1 MNPLTER
8 CDSLNTKF
16 TRLESVNKNTE
27 QTRQLEAIESKV
39 IVLAGKSEAALRH
52 FSTLEGAD
60 LCKDIQW
67 NPAIKLRELSD
78 RLEKAIQKVRETP
91 EKVKDDQT
99 WAKCE
104 RLALDASRELSSKLK
119 SLWREFVDDKT
130 QNRVGT
136 LSAFRGL
143 AQCRDAITSLEK
155 KQQQAA
161 GRREQLPESQ
171 EDIEFIVTIDESMTE
186 LIDGIGIK
194 DEPEEMIAF
203 LKRCASGS
211 GVALSEL
218 TDEQLAWLRSKDFGH
233 SLRIRG

>member
-1 MNPLTER
+1 MNSLEKR
-8 CDSLNTKF
+8 CDSLNEKF
-16 TRLESVNKNTE
+16 TRLDSVIKNTA
-27 QTRQLEAIESKV
+27 QTNQLEVIERKV
-39 IVLAGKSEAALRH
+39 TVLAEKSEKALRH
-52 FSTLEGAD
+52 FSTLENAG
-60 LCKDIQW
+60 LCNDIQW

-78 RLEKAIQKVRETP
+78 RLDKTIQKVRESP

-104 RLALDASRELSSKLK
+104 RLAHDASRELSSKLK
-119 SLWREFVDDKT
+119 SLWRKFVDDKT

-143 AQCRDAITSLEK
+143 AQCRDAIVSLET

-171 EDIEFIVTIDESMTE
+171 EDIEFIVSLDESMTE
-186 LIDGIGIK
+186 LINGIGIK
-194 DEPEEMIAF
+194 DEPEEMINF

-211 GVALSEL
+211 GVPLNEL
-218 TDEQLAWLRSKDFGH
+218 TDERLDWLRSKEYGKN
-233 SLRIRG
+233 LKIRG